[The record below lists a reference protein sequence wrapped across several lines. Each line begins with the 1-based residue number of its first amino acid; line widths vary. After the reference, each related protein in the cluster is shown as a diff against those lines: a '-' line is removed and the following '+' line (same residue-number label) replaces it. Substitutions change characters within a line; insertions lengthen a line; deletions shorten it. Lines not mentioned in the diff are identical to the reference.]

1 MSKLGSLYLLPNTL
15 GGEQPFD
22 VLPSVNLQ
30 KMEAIKHFVVED
42 LRVARRF
49 LKKIGYSHDFEFVKF
64 YELNKHTDSHEI
76 SRFIKPLKLGEDVGV
91 LSDAGCPG
99 VADPGAKVVAL
110 AHQLGAAIKPLIG
123 PNSIL
128 LTLMG
133 SGFNGQEFS
142 FNGYLPRDRK
152 VRIRKF
158 LYLEQLVHKTGAT
171 QLFMDTPFR
180 NNHVIEDMLAQLKPD
195 TLLCIGSNITMENER
210 IVTLPVKQW
219 KTKKIDFHKQPV
231 MFALGQF

>member
-22 VLPSVNLQ
+22 VLPSTNLQ
-30 KMEAIKHFVVED
+30 IMETIKHFVVED

-49 LKKIGYSHDFEFVKF
+49 LKKIGYSHDFELVEF
-64 YELNKHTDSHEI
+64 YELNKHTAPHEI
-76 SRFIKPLKLGEDVGV
+76 NRFIKPLKSGEHVGV

-99 VADPGAKVVAL
+99 VADPGANVVAL
-110 AHQLGAAIKPLIG
+110 AHQIGAAIKPLIG

-152 VRIRKF
+152 ERIRTF
-158 LYLEQLVHKTGAT
+158 LYLEQLVQKTGAT

-180 NNHVIEDMLAQLKPD
+180 NNHVIEDMLSQLKPD
-195 TLLCIGSNITMENER
+195 TLLCIGSNITMENEM
-210 IVTLPVKQW
+210 ITTLPIKQW
-219 KTKKIDFHKQPV
+219 KTKKLDLHKQPV